1 MEGSSIK
8 VIEAEAFVFRGL
20 IAAHAG
26 IIGRRLIPD
35 GDSADIISPGCLVG
49 LGSIINITRVF
60 WKIKPICLR
69 TGTNNVFN
77 HIKIF
82 FPFKSYC
89 IFFT

>member
-35 GDSADIISPGCLVG
+35 GDSADIISAGCLVG
-49 LGSIINITRVF
+49 LGSIINILTR
-60 WKIKPICLR
+60 
-69 TGTNNVFN
+69 G
-77 HIKIF
+77 F
-82 FPFKSYC
+82 FLENKANLP
-89 IFFT
+89 